1 MRPIFK
7 NHSQKQFFKLRMLE
21 IYMLYSIPMYL
32 QHESKPK
39 RLRIVYLP
47 PAIVVGFNNPDFQT
61 LISPFFRWCFLKIIT
76 EWVRDH
82 FLKNFITVA
91 SIKPRCLLPPCWAVG
106 GTCSLITAEVRW
118 WRTWSKCW
126 TISWSENVWTCI
138 QLTFSHLVHTFNL
151 MS

>member
-1 MRPIFK
+1 
-7 NHSQKQFFKLRMLE
+7 
-21 IYMLYSIPMYL
+21 MLYSIPMYL
-32 QHESKPK
+32 QYESKPK

-47 PAIVVGFNNPDFQT
+47 PTIVVGFKNPDFQT
-61 LISPFFRWCFLKIIT
+61 LISPFLDGVFLKIII
-76 EWVRDH
+76 ERVRDH

-106 GTCSLITAEVRW
+106 GTCSLIAAEVRW

-138 QLTFSHLVHTFNL
+138 QLTIYIYMCVCVCVIKNRKELIIKTKKI
-151 MS
+151 